1 MISYSTI
8 SSNWRY
14 IINRKQTTTLRIIFD
29 ETYGNKDSFAK
40 SRASIDDRTRVCVY
54 VCVCVI
60 GKGKEKKNIR
70 EEEKHKYKC
79 NVCTA
84 HICICV
90 IVVSL
95 QIPYSTRF
103 V

>member
-29 ETYGNKDSFAK
+29 ETYGNKETLLQNLVQVSTIV
-40 SRASIDDRTRVCVY
+40 RACVCM
-54 VCVCVI
+54 CVCVI